1 MAMFQRRQCL
11 PAWQWKSDIDNMAAA
26 AVDGAGDDAARVAA
40 AWLRR
45 RSVAAPRPRARAPAA
60 DIDGPSGPGVSRSL
74 HLAMGR
80 RLRMRPSRLR
90 IRIRLGRPTVTV

>member
-74 HLAMGR
+74 HLGR
-80 RLRMRPSRLR
+80 RLRPSRLR